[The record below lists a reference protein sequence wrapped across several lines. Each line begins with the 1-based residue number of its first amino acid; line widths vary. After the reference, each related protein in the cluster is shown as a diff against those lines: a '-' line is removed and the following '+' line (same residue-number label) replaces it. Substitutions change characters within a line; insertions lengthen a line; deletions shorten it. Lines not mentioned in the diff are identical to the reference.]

1 LIDASIVLN
10 SCEPVTGFYGEPRR
24 DCRKESWYVL
34 RFLRVQSDSPW
45 QCLGDFNEVLLAEE
59 QIGGNDREAWQMAAF
74 EDAVNDCRLTD
85 LGYHGLPYT
94 WDNRQDAA
102 WNVKARLDQ
111 AFGDNM
117 FLDVM
122 GGSEV
127 FHVPLAETD
136 HCGILVEVREKRPPG
151 RRRGRRKPK
160 PFRYENMWKNHGEYM
175 EFVNRS

>member
-1 LIDASIVLN
+1 MIDASIVLN

-24 DCRKESWYVL
+24 DRRKESWYVL

-45 QCLGDFNEVLLAEE
+45 QCLGNFNEVLLADE

-102 WNVKARLDQ
+102 QNVKARLDR
-111 AFGDNM
+111 AFGDNR

-127 FHVPLAETD
+127 LD
-136 HCGILVEVREKRPPG
+136 HCGILVEVREKRSPG